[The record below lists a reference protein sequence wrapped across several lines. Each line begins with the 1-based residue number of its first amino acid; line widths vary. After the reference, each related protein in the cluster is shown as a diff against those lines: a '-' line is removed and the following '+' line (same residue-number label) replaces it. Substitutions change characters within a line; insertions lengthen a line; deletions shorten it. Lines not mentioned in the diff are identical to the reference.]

1 MPEASLAVPE
11 AGTWVCMMPRGAEMT
26 KTKLRIFPAI
36 PRNPDSA
43 KYVDELMRIA
53 RFSDV
58 NGFAGMLLFTGNDI
72 FVEPWSMAQ
81 HILAHTSKSSPLI
94 AVNPIYMHPFTV
106 AKFVSSFALLYH
118 RKVYLNMITGT
129 AISDLRNLGDQH
141 SHEERYSR
149 LSEFIY
155 VVRQLLAGTRPI
167 TFNGRFYAT
176 NNLQLRPRLPAALMP
191 EFLIAGQSEDA
202 RRVSREMGCVMM
214 QMLPP
219 NLEEGIRAPGV
230 NFGIFA
236 RPKRDQAR
244 REAKLFFRD
253 SMENRE
259 LLKYTMENTDSV
271 WKWRLNE
278 AGQTGEL
285 HENGYWLLPFL
296 TYQADCPYLVGSY
309 AEIGAKLRRFAEKNV
324 GTIILDV
331 LADEEELRHV
341 CKALALSGVF

>member
-1 MPEASLAVPE
+1 MK
-11 AGTWVCMMPRGAEMT
+11 T
-26 KTKLRIFPAI
+26 TKLRIFPAI
-36 PRNPDSA
+36 PRNPNPA
-43 KYVDELMRIA
+43 TYVDELMRIA
-53 RFSDV
+53 RFSEL
-58 NGFAGMLLFTGNDI
+58 NGFAGILLFTGNDI

-81 HILAHTSKSSPLI
+81 HILAQTSKSSPLI

-106 AKFVSSFALLYH
+106 AKCVSSFAQLYA
-118 RKVYLNMITGT
+118 RKVYLNMVTGT

-141 SHEERYSR
+141 SHEERYLR
-149 LSEFIY
+149 LSEFIH

-167 TFNGRFYAT
+167 TFSGRFYAT

-202 RRVSREMGCVMM
+202 RRVSKEMGCVMM
-214 QMLPP
+214 QMLPA
-219 NLEEGIRAPGV
+219 NLEEGITAPGV

-236 RPKRDQAR
+236 RQTRDQAR
-244 REAKLFFRD
+244 REAKLLFKD
-253 SMENRE
+253 SVENRE
-259 LLKYTMENTDSV
+259 LLKYTMDNTDSV

>member
-1 MPEASLAVPE
+1 
-11 AGTWVCMMPRGAEMT
+11 MT
-26 KTKLRIFPAI
+26 KAKLRIFPAI
-36 PRNPDSA
+36 PRNPNPA

-58 NGFAGMLLFTGNDI
+58 NGFAGILLFTGNDI

-106 AKFVSSFALLYH
+106 AKFVSSFALLYQ
-118 RKVYLNMITGT
+118 RKVYLNMVTGT
-129 AISDLRNLGDQH
+129 AMSDLRSLGDQY
-141 SHEERYSR
+141 SHEDRYSR
-149 LSEFIY
+149 LGEFIY
-155 VVRQLLAGTRPI
+155 VVRELLAGTRP
-167 TFNGRFYAT
+167 FSFRGKFYAT

-191 EFLIAGQSEDA
+191 EFLIAGQSDDA
-202 RRVSREMGCVMM
+202 HRVWREMGCLMM
-214 QMLPP
+214 HMLTP
-219 NLEEGIRAPGV
+219 NLEEGLNAPGV

-236 RPKRDQAR
+236 RRTREQAR
-244 REAKLFFRD
+244 REAKLFFQD
-253 SMENRE
+253 SVENRE

-271 WKWRLNE
+271 WKRRLNE

-285 HENGYWLLPFL
+285 HKNGYWLLPFL

-309 AEIGAKLRRFAEKNV
+309 ADIGANLRRFAEKNV

-331 LADEEELRHV
+331 VADEQELQHV
-341 CKALALSGVF
+341 CKALSASGVF